1 MDWEKYF
8 NIAELASGNYRSI
21 LGYAAESLAIARA
34 MQCGYNLFFK
44 AWRDSPYDGVLD
56 YNGTLF
62 RVEIKGTTT
71 NSLSVTSGGRSGQQ
85 IDRESESREHII
97 SRNSVDFLIGV
108 NNLNG
113 DCYIIH
119 SEILEIFNN
128 KSLSLEKIEVF
139 KEKWMVFKGYSS
151 LTTEIIKQGF
161 LQMNV
166 KDLEKIALNLN
177 IEFSPGLL
185 SYTIEWKGFKGGRLS
200 GLTLEQYLALQ
211 IWLKIYTW
219 GNE

>member
-1 MDWEKYF
+1 MDWKKYF
-8 NIAELASGNYRSI
+8 NIAKLPNGNYRSI

-71 NSLSVTSGGRSGQQ
+71 NSLYVTSGGRSGQQ
-85 IDRESESREHII
+85 IDRKSESREHII

-119 SEILEIFNN
+119 SEILEIFND

-166 KDLEKIALNLN
+166 NDLEKIALNLK
-177 IEFSPGLL
+177 IQFSPGLD
-185 SYTIEWKGFKGGRLS
+185 SYTIEWKGFKGGRLA
-200 GLTLEQYLALQ
+200 GLTMEQYLTLQ
-211 IWLKIYTW
+211 IWSKIYT
-219 GNE
+219 